1 LNSAA
6 VAKVG
11 FRDYRK
17 KKTAKKAACLPF
29 HMMYD
34 AKGNE
39 IEARSAADFEYDAE
53 GFEMEDHELKK
64 DEGGEGKQC
73 SGSHLSTAGRW

>member
-1 LNSAA
+1 
-6 VAKVG
+6 VAKLG

-17 KKTAKKAACLPF
+17 RKTAKKASCLSF
-29 HMMYD
+29 HITHD

-53 GFEMEDHELKK
+53 GFEIMNLK
-64 DEGGEGKQC
+64 
-73 SGSHLSTAGRW
+73 R